1 MRRALKRSGLEDGA
15 TTLMM
20 RRLPED
26 WDAQRI
32 LEWLRDNKIQLS
44 QIDFLYVPFDKR
56 TDCNIELA
64 FINFLDHSSAKKAYS
79 LVVRQNR
86 DHVFD
91 AVVNTGNIQGLA
103 WNLAYFLARFGFR
116 AIWDKDA
123 PLVFRNGIQLQGE
136 EISKV
141 YASLP
146 DDIVEEAARFVRAE
160 LGTSPHG
167 SRRRAQQLTWKLG
180 EDSEVSLSPTFA
192 MGTNVVQMGLDGSE
206 EELLALLQDARAEQA
221 FREET
226 FPEEAAEHAASIVCE
241 PSPQNAPELVEVVS

>member
-1 MRRALKRSGLEDGA
+1 
-15 TTLMM
+15 M

-32 LEWLRDNKIQLS
+32 LEWLRENKIKLS

-64 FINFLDHSSAKKAYS
+64 FINFVDHSAAKKVYS

-123 PLVFRNGIQLQGE
+123 PRIFSNGIQLQDRE

-146 DDIVEEAARFVRAE
+146 DEIIEEAARFVRAE
-160 LGTSPHG
+160 LGSSTSHGLSHG

-180 EDSEVSLSPTFA
+180 EDSETREPEILAPKIAV
-192 MGTNVVQMGLDGSE
+192 GTNVVQMGIDGSE
-206 EELLALLQDARAEQA
+206 EELLALLQDAQAEQS

>member
-26 WDAQRI
+26 WDARRI
-32 LEWLRDNKIQLS
+32 LEWLRDNKIKLS

-123 PLVFRNGIQLQGE
+123 PLVFRNGIQLHGE
-136 EISKV
+136 EVSKV
-141 YASLP
+141 YASLS

-160 LGTSPHG
+160 LGASPHG
-167 SRRRAQQLTWKLG
+167 GRRRAQQLTWKLG
-180 EDSEVSLSPTFA
+180 EDSEARESEVSLSPTFA
-192 MGTNVVQMGLDGSE
+192 MGTNVVEMGKDGSE
-206 EELLALLQDARAEQA
+206 EELLALLQ
-221 FREET
+221 
-226 FPEEAAEHAASIVCE
+226 
-241 PSPQNAPELVEVVS
+241 EVQT